1 MKVLSLRTFEDPD
14 EDPARCFEWN
24 PSVAG
29 HLSPLTYW
37 RETLRQPLWGATA
50 AVGVVAMLVNGWLA
64 AAGLVIATI
73 LGFTLGLSA
82 LPPVRRRIAR
92 RLEEREEEGRRT
104 RRIAAR
110 MSLDERE
117 RRGLEYLEDVGA
129 GLRARVTRGEAMDLA
144 LFESTCGISTMIA
157 CYARCGIALRARRER
172 LARVDRGQLERTLC
186 HLSEN
191 PRSRWCE
198 RRRVVLEARLEHLDR
213 LDQEIDSLKSI
224 MAAIVERMEMLD
236 EQCVPPVPE
245 PSDLWLLESEE
256 ELLQLDSEVSDTR
269 ADPTSDPES
278 AAA

>member
-1 MKVLSLRTFEDPD
+1 MQALSLRTFEDPE
-14 EDPARCFEWN
+14 EDPARCFEWS
-24 PSVAG
+24 PSPAA
-29 HLSPLTYW
+29 HLGALTYW

-50 AVGVVAMLVNGWLA
+50 AVGVVAMLVNGWLS

-73 LGFTLGLSA
+73 LAFTLGLST
-82 LPPVRRRIAR
+82 LPPLRRRIAR
-92 RLEEREEEGRRT
+92 RLEEREEECRRT

-129 GLRARVTRGEAMDLA
+129 SLRARVLRGRTMDLA
-144 LFESTCGISTMIA
+144 LFEDTCGISTMIA

-186 HLSEN
+186 HLTED
-191 PRSRWCE
+191 PRSKWCE
-198 RRRVVLEARLEHLDR
+198 RRRAVLEARLEHLDR
-213 LDQEIDSLKSI
+213 LDREIDSLKSI
-224 MAAIVERMEMLD
+224 MSAIVERMEMLD

-245 PSDLWLLESEE
+245 PTDLWLLENESELFD
-256 ELLQLDSEVSDTR
+256 ELDTDLSFPPEDDSR
-269 ADPTSDPES
+269 S